1 MNITDYKIKPQTELK
16 PVSEKILQFGEG
28 NFLRAFVGWMIN
40 KMESKGIFSGKII
53 VVQPLAKGR
62 IKDLNDQKGLYTVLL
77 RGISQGEVVQQKELI
92 TSVSRGIDP
101 YCQWEEFL
109 KCAEI
114 SDLRFIVS
122 NTTEAGIVYEEES
135 FPSGKCPLSFPA
147 KVAAFLYRRY
157 MYFKEKGTSNKGF
170 VFLPCELIDRNGEK
184 LKECVL
190 KHVNNWNLEES
201 FTKWIEDSS
210 VFLNTLVDRI
220 VPGYPREEINTLFR
234 ELGYHDKLLTTG
246 EIYHLWVIEGD
257 KKISLELP
265 FEKAGLNVVWTDNLQ
280 EYRTRKV
287 RILNG
292 AHTMTVPMAYLLG
305 KDTVLEAVSDQ
316 SIMGYMRKG
325 LFEEILPTLS
335 LSEEEVSTYALS
347 VIERFKNPFM
357 KHYLLDISLNSISKF
372 KVRVLPSL
380 LEFVRIKGEL
390 PQVLTFSLA
399 ALIAFY
405 RGTEVSDGV
414 LKGCRNSQDYSISDS
429 PGVLLFFVEI
439 WKAFEVKHEMEP
451 LVETVLSNISFWG
464 MDLNSISGLQ
474 NAVTRYLYAIL
485 FEGIDCAL
493 KEIS

>member
-1 MNITDYKIKPQTELK
+1 
-16 PVSEKILQFGEG
+16 
-28 NFLRAFVGWMIN
+28 
-40 KMESKGIFSGKII
+40 
-53 VVQPLAKGR
+53 
-62 IKDLNDQKGLYTVLL
+62 
-77 RGISQGEVVQQKELI
+77 
-92 TSVSRGIDP
+92 
-101 YCQWEEFL
+101 
-109 KCAEI
+109 
-114 SDLRFIVS
+114 
-122 NTTEAGIVYEEES
+122 
-135 FPSGKCPLSFPA
+135 
-147 KVAAFLYRRY
+147 